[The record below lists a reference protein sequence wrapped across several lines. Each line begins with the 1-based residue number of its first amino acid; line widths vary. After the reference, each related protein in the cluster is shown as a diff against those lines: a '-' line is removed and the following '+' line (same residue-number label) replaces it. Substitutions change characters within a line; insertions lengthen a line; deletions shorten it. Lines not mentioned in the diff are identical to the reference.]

1 MIIFIKTLTGM
12 ENFTNSVILPE
23 DLPQIE
29 KTTFNGLHKKY
40 LHILFI
46 RLILFYIVMIAG
58 FITFVLLN
66 REIPNY
72 VLVII
77 SAVIALSLVYSVIIT
92 MIGFPRKGYLVRE
105 NDISFKRGVITYKQ
119 TSVPFNRIQHVEV
132 NQGVLAKIFKL
143 SSVKIFTA
151 GGNTSDLSV
160 PGLPEEIAKNLKAFL
175 SEKISEHE

>member
-1 MIIFIKTLTGM
+1 M

-23 DLPQIE
+23 QLPQIE
-29 KTTFNGLHKKY
+29 KITFNGLHKKY
-40 LHILFI
+40 LKVLFV
-46 RLILFYIVMIAG
+46 RLILFFVILITG
-58 FITFVLLN
+58 FVAFVLLN
-66 REIPNY
+66 KEIPVY
-72 VLVII
+72 VVVII
-77 SAVIALSLVYSVIIT
+77 SVVIALLLVYSVIIT
-92 MIGFPRKGYLVRE
+92 VVGFPRKGYLVRE

-143 SSVKIFTA
+143 SSVKIYTA

-160 PGLPEEIAKNLKAFL
+160 PGLPEEVAKNLKAFL